1 MADVSWNS
9 AVRNSGVVKVDVSKV
24 TAPGWKLATSTA
36 IRQLNAAFKSN
47 DLNVQ
52 LEAGDSAVVSVGL
65 SAGKYKFPSNG
76 KDTEGTLRTD
86 ILHGVTRG
94 VDVDYGRGFSRERAY
109 IFLPQHPKVDP
120 QNPKSRDVGEP
131 VMRVMVA
138 HEFLHALGLDKHD
151 AGLEGLM
158 AGSWTLNEGGKAA
171 DDAVSP
177 IGSTTSLPPLVLSA
191 ATWTR
196 LKALW

>member
-9 AVRNSGVVKVDVSKV
+9 SVRNSGVVKVDVSKV
-24 TAPGWKLATSTA
+24 TAPAWKLATAAA
-36 IRQLNAAFKSN
+36 IRQLNALFTSN
-47 DLNVQ
+47 SLNVQ
-52 LEAGDSAVVSVGL
+52 LQTGDSAVVKVAL

-94 VDVDYGRGFSRERAY
+94 IDVDYGHGFSREGAY
-109 IFLPQHPKVDP
+109 IFLPQHPKADP
-120 QNPKSRDVGEP
+120 QNAKSRDVGEP
-131 VMRVMVA
+131 VMRVMIA

-151 AGLEGLM
+151 PGLEGLM
-158 AGSWTLNEGGKAA
+158 AGSWTFHEGDKAA
-171 DDAVSP
+171 GDAVSP
-177 IGSTTSLPPLVLSA
+177 FGSTTDLPPLTLSA

-196 LKALW
+196 LQALW